1 MIPASFAP
9 MLLRMILGKKIFP
22 ALIEKIAD
30 KLAKMYKLPQS
41 LDYMELPNSADR
53 LGEKNEEHIELLAN
67 NMSDIESRLKKLEIL
82 NGKDK
87 KLKKNAK

>member
-9 MLLRMILGKKIFP
+9 MLLKMILGKKIFP
-22 ALIEKIAD
+22 ALAD
-30 KLAKMYKLPQS
+30 KLAKMYKLPQF

-67 NMSDIESRLKKLEIL
+67 NMSDLESRIKKLEIL